1 MNLAIS
7 VIYYNGG
14 SVPVPNDD
22 VRGRIYS
29 HPTHIYHLFYSCA
42 GHVTCSY
49 IVVQLW

>member
-22 VRGRIYS
+22 LHAESTPILLTY
-29 HPTHIYHLFYSCA
+29 T
-42 GHVTCSY
+42 TCS
-49 IVVQLW
+49 IVMLAM